1 MNDKSLKKTLTT
13 AWWLPHVRENFS
25 TVHSTVV
32 VLLLTTGS
40 CVVTSGVGQWPSSI
54 TSSSFNRT
62 YRTGYCSKSCLSER
76 WFCSWTRK
84 PPMSRFSCLKNRKM
98 GKLDL
103 YTSIC
108 CFVSKPLQKDLAF
121 LHFMNIGFVANLEM
135 FTNSSENFSIKKLNL
150 IVTTI
155 WTKWF
160 SGRIL
165 SL

>member
-1 MNDKSLKKTLTT
+1 
-13 AWWLPHVRENFS
+13 
-25 TVHSTVV
+25 
-32 VLLLTTGS
+32 
-40 CVVTSGVGQWPSSI
+40 
-54 TSSSFNRT
+54 
-62 YRTGYCSKSCLSER
+62 
-76 WFCSWTRK
+76 
-84 PPMSRFSCLKNRKM
+84 M

-155 WTKWF
+155 
-160 SGRIL
+160 
-165 SL
+165 